1 MATWVQWFKNDNFT
15 LLKNT
20 ETIFRGNI
28 HLVISLEQ
36 NKDSDKRVWQKL
48 NLILFQDMQIEGVL
62 RKKSL

>member
-48 NLILFQDMQIEGVL
+48 NLILFQDMPIEGVL